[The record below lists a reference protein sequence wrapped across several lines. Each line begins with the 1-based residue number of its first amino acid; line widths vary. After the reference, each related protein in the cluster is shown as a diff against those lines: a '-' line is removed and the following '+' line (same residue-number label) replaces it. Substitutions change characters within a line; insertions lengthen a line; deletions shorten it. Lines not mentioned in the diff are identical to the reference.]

1 MSLNLPESR
10 KEVKNRMEADI
21 KRELSGFAFLKNTVI
36 NALTFAWS
44 GAIYDVYRAI
54 NNFINN
60 LFLQT
65 ASNEFLDKFGY
76 AWNLTRNP
84 ATQAEGKISIGGLSG
99 ATIPIGTEFQSSNGD
114 TYETQET
121 KTISTELINV
131 SSITRIGSEATVTT
145 ASNHNLVNNF
155 SVTISG
161 ANEAEYNGTFTVKE
175 VTASNQFKY
184 DLVGTPSSPAT
195 GTITASYLLVAITI
209 KSVDFGQLTNL
220 SNGTVLNIGTPIVN
234 VNDTATVQFDGIS
247 GGTDIE
253 SDDAFRVRIQNV
265 QGDYFGNFSANSIE
279 AKAKEVS
286 GVTRV
291 WVEEITP
298 DLGQVT
304 VYFVRD
310 EDDDII
316 PSGQE
321 VTEVKDKILEI
332 KPANTD
338 DADVIVSAPTPQTI
352 NFTFSAISPNT
363 DSMKTAI
370 TASLQDFFSTQ
381 TNVGA
386 DVKEIDYNSAIIN
399 TVDTETGQ
407 KLVSFT
413 LSSPSGDVS
422 ISTGELAIL
431 GTVSF

>member
-1 MSLNLPESR
+1 MALNLPSSR

-21 KRELSGFAFLKNTVI
+21 KSELPLFEFLKNTVI
-36 NALTFAWS
+36 NAFTFSWA
-44 GAIYDVYRAI
+44 GAMYDVYRSI
-54 NNFINN
+54 DNFVNN

-65 ASNEFLDKFGY
+65 ASNDFLDKFGF
-76 AWNLTRNP
+76 AWNLVRNP
-84 ATQAEGKISIGGLSG
+84 ATRASGKITITGLTGNS
-99 ATIPIGTEFQSSNGD
+99 IPIGTEFQNSNGD

-121 KTISTELINV
+121 KTISTEVINI

-145 ASNHNLVNNF
+145 ASAHNLANEF

-161 ANEAEYNGTFTVKE
+161 ANESEYNGTFTVKE

-195 GTITASYLLVAITI
+195 GTITASYLLAGITLQ
-209 KSVDFGQLTNL
+209 STDFGQLVNL
-220 SNGTVLNIGTPIVN
+220 SNGTVLNITTPIAN

-253 SDDAFRVRIQNV
+253 SDDSFRDRIQEI
-265 QGDYFGNFSANSIE
+265 QGNYFGNFSATTIE

-291 WVEEITP
+291 WVKEITP
-298 DLGQVT
+298 DLGQTT

-310 EDDDII
+310 EDSNII
-316 PSGQE
+316 PSSQE
-321 VTEVKDKILEI
+321 VTEVKNKLLEI

-338 DADVIVSAPTPQTI
+338 DADLIVSAPTPQTTD
-352 NFTFSAISPNT
+352 FVFSAISPSS

-370 TASLQDFFSTQ
+370 AASLQDFFSNQ
-381 TNVGA
+381 TNVGE
-386 DVKEIDYNSAIIN
+386 DVKELDYNSAIIN
-399 TVDTETGQ
+399 TVDTETGL
-407 KLVSFT
+407 KLESFT

-422 ISTGELAIL
+422 ISTGELAVL
-431 GTVSF
+431 GAVTF